1 MSASS
6 ETSSLT
12 VTNLRNRLAQTLYVQ
27 DVKSKIRR
35 RETVESS
42 FFFCHHHPE
51 LAFFQIYLKFAAN
64 KLAFYIRIFGQDVRF
79 HLIRYKLFDK
89 EGSLLRE
96 RSSGPTP
103 IISEDGDFIPD
114 WGYANFYEFEPNGIP
129 RETDWKVV
137 CVLDY
142 QSEFA
147 EKPSSEDPPLSQLQT
162 DYLDLFESATD
173 ANVTFV
179 VKGERIL
186 AHRAILSKRCDYFHR
201 MFASG
206 MQETVD
212 KEVEV
217 KDAEPEVFR
226 GLLQYLYSGAPPK
239 NLAEI
244 SLKLIIMAD
253 KYGVEQL
260 KQIAESYALANL
272 RAENVV
278 ETLLVADTL
287 GNEKLMSRAR
297 VVLRGSFDVAMGN
310 SESAEMLKSRPG
322 LLLEL
327 VSHYVK
333 E

>member
-1 MSASS
+1 
-6 ETSSLT
+6 
-12 VTNLRNRLAQTLYVQ
+12 
-27 DVKSKIRR
+27 
-35 RETVESS
+35 
-42 FFFCHHHPE
+42 
-51 LAFFQIYLKFAAN
+51 
-64 KLAFYIRIFGQDVRF
+64 
-79 HLIRYKLFDK
+79 
-89 EGSLLRE
+89 
-96 RSSGPTP
+96 
-103 IISEDGDFIPD
+103 
-114 WGYANFYEFEPNGIP
+114 
-129 RETDWKVV
+129 
-137 CVLDY
+137 
-142 QSEFA
+142 
-147 EKPSSEDPPLSQLQT
+147 
-162 DYLDLFESATD
+162 
-173 ANVTFV
+173 
-179 VKGERIL
+179 
-186 AHRAILSKRCDYFHR
+186 

-260 KQIAESYALANL
+260 KQIAESYALAHL
-272 RAENVV
+272 RPENVV
-278 ETLLVADTL
+278 ETLLVADSL
-287 GNEKLMSRAR
+287 GIEKLMSRAR
-297 VVLRGSFDVAMGN
+297 VVFRGNFDVAMGN

>member
-27 DVKSKIRR
+27 DVKSKIARR
-35 RETVESS
+35 KTVKSS
-42 FFFCHHHPE
+42 FFFCHQHPE
-51 LAFFQIYLKFAAN
+51 LAFFQIFLKFEAN
-64 KLAFYIRIFGQDVRF
+64 KLHIYIRVFGQDVRF
-79 HLIRYKLFDK
+79 HSIQYKLFNK

-96 RSSGPTP
+96 RSTGPTP
-103 IISEDGDFIPD
+103 IISEDGDTAD
-114 WGYANFYEFEPNGIP
+114 WGYANFHEFEPNGITE
-129 RETDWKVV
+129 ETDWKVV

-142 QSEFA
+142 HSEFA

-179 VKGERIL
+179 VKGERIK

-260 KQIAESYALANL
+260 EQLAESYALANL

-278 ETLLVADTL
+278 ETLLVADSL
-287 GNEKLMSRAR
+287 GIEKLMSRAR
-297 VVLRGSFDVAMGN
+297 VVFRGNFDVAMGN